1 MCYLYIVFIAAQS
14 LGYDVK
20 NLPEFIFIAR
30 NILPSNVLIQV
41 PPNLVCKQLENNIE
55 NEQIIHNIGQSSYE
69 MDEDQKKTEKK
80 VKLEN
85 VEVNKNENR
94 NNNKNRCN
102 NKNEKETGNVSEF
115 DDKKIEEDGS
125 KFLLSL
131 LESGARDLGGIS
143 PLDEVNPTYK
153 FQKINDLKLQLQNS
167 NYNLVQRLPVYEHHF
182 NFLNDRVKRVIDEK
196 YENFYQKYG

>member
-1 MCYLYIVFIAAQS
+1 MA
-14 LGYDVK
+14 
-20 NLPEFIFIAR
+20 
-30 NILPSNVLIQV
+30 
-41 PPNLVCKQLENNIE
+41 
-55 NEQIIHNIGQSSYE
+55 
-69 MDEDQKKTEKK
+69 
-80 VKLEN
+80 
-85 VEVNKNENR
+85 
-94 NNNKNRCN
+94 
-102 NKNEKETGNVSEF
+102 
-115 DDKKIEEDGS
+115 KIEEDGS

-182 NFLNDRVKRVIDEK
+182 DFLNDRVKRVIDEK